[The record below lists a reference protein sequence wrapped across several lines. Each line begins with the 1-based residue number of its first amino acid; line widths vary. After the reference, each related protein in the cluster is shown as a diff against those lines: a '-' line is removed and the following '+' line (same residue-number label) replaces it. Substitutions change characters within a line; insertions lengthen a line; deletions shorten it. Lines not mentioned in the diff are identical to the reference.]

1 MVVDFSKI
9 SFNERP
15 ILILKNAGG
24 TPLGVLG
31 GAYNI
36 SPDLKYNEISS
47 ISFSI
52 SSWRD
57 GHEEALYDDIIGMRI
72 VELQNIGQ
80 FILTRPKETNDGVC
94 RIKECTAYSLE
105 YGLNRKQITIGEGV
119 YRFFSDVSTDETL
132 LGMIMG
138 YAPGWKVGYVSQ
150 SLKGRYRTFDAQT
163 DNLYNFIKNSVQK
176 SMRCVFEFDTLN
188 MLINV
193 RDVDEDIPA
202 VPAFFSTQNLLAN
215 IDIEEN
221 VEDIATCVDIS
232 GADGVDIRDV
242 NPCGTNQII
251 NLDYYMNEK
260 NFPAALIQKYYDWKE
275 VVSQNR
281 RPYYQS
287 NIQYSLK
294 VMQLATET
302 AALKDLQN
310 SYTALEN
317 SQAVVIQAIAQGM
330 SDQKD
335 LDDANA
341 KLAEKQAEIDAK
353 NNELISIQSDIDAA
367 YAELIAIRDA
377 CSFSMYFTEEEIS
390 MMNPYL
396 IDDAIEETSFVA
408 SETEAY
414 TDDGGTLSIS
424 NGQIDISGETTEK
437 AESAYG
443 SQMFDVRGGNVRC
456 GDIFSGN
463 IISLVAEK
471 KSDNTFVMTA
481 YLSSIVMR
489 GESFPTGC
497 MTMTGNGCSINESA
511 SIRLSFD
518 HASIY
523 FTLNAS
529 EFEKR
534 SVAWDLYEYGESV
547 VAKVSRPS
555 YSFSVESANFLSIK
569 DFISFRDAIRL
580 GRKAI
585 IDIGTS
591 ANVSAAVKN
600 VEDID
605 PNLVEVIDPEE
616 FESIDSA
623 VRSSTVL
630 CPILIG
636 VSFNYDKPEEI
647 TLEFSDSFVA
657 GNPEFRMVDILEKSI
672 SMGRK
677 LDVSKYIY
685 SAFSDSGASTGIKQ
699 FMTSALD
706 VAKNAIMS
714 STDQAVSWDGAG
726 LRLRKWSNAEK
737 TAYDDEQIWMNNN
750 SIVMTQ
756 DGWATAQM
764 AIGKFHDANLGD
776 CWGIVAP
783 RIVGTLLAG
792 GELIIESAKKDGGT
806 AVFRVD
812 ADGARLY
819 NSEFSVR
826 SGTAHITLNP
836 DVGIVTGV
844 YPVYTEDAATGKK
857 TLNEDNA
864 RFWADTT
871 GNVHFKGTLHG
882 ANGEFSGYIKA
893 THDDGSYFV
902 VNGSS
907 MGFYDA
913 EDSPML
919 SYANGIMTLYGA
931 IRAQSKDGAYFRVDG
946 EKMGFFTAD
955 GTAMMQYANGGLT
968 LTGAIKAT
976 SLSIITNGTSS
987 TIEDYVNNKIGAAS
1001 LEVTDDYIIATV
1013 RNSEGYKND
1022 LAALQI
1028 TSDNIVLTVR
1038 QSQGYKDDLAA
1049 KADSKDL
1056 TNAQSSLQTQI
1067 TANAN
1072 GLTSKVSAGE
1082 VSSMIEQS
1090 LKDISLTAENI
1101 NLIGYTTINGYF
1113 QIDAFGKLIAK
1124 DGTFNGVLTAGNWI
1138 FDSSGAKYTVNSV
1151 YGRIYSNGSTMYY
1164 DTYGMNAQYGADTS
1178 HNTTI
1183 YGNYLKL
1190 VPATASCGILVCNSA
1205 TANLGTIDY
1214 EDPTLI
1220 CDGATNNGSWTGSC
1234 GNLGTRFYRW
1244 DIGWCKTMRTSAN
1257 YNDSSRLVKHNI
1269 KPLPDMGGIIDALS
1283 PVSFV
1288 YNWDTDDKVSYGLIV
1303 EDTVDILPN
1312 ICLYDVENPED
1323 RAIDYAKLVPVLL
1336 KEIQSL
1342 RTRVASIEHTK

>member
-9 SFNERP
+9 NFNERP
-15 ILILKNAGG
+15 VLILKNAGG

-36 SPDLKYNEISS
+36 SPDLKYNELSS

-57 GHEEALYDDIIGMRI
+57 GHEEKLYDDVIGMRV
-72 VELQNIGQ
+72 VELHGIGQ

-132 LGMIMG
+132 LGMIME
-138 YAPGWKVGYVSQ
+138 YAPGWKIGYVSQ

-176 SMRCVFEFDTLN
+176 SLRCVFEFDTLN

-193 RDVDEDIPA
+193 RDADEDIPA
-202 VPAFFSTQNLLAN
+202 VPAFFSTQNLLAS

-221 VEDIATCVDIS
+221 VEDIATCVDINGS
-232 GADGVDIRDV
+232 DGVDIRDV

-260 NFPAALIQKYYDWKE
+260 NFPADLIQKYYSWKDI
-275 VVSQNR
+275 VSQNR

-302 AALKDLQN
+302 AALKDLEN

-330 SDQKD
+330 STQKD

-341 KLAEKQAEIDAK
+341 KLAEKRAEIDAK

-367 YAELIAIRDA
+367 YDELVAIRDA
-377 CSFSMYFTEEEIS
+377 CNFNMYFTAEEIA

-414 TDDGGTLSIS
+414 TDDGGTLSIA
-424 NGQIDISGETTEK
+424 NGQIDISGETVEK
-437 AESAYG
+437 SESAYG
-443 SQMFDVRGGNVRC
+443 SQMFDVRGGSLEC
-456 GDIFSGN
+456 GDTFSGN

-471 KSDNTFVMTA
+471 KTDNTFVLTA
-481 YLSSIVMR
+481 YLSSVQIR

-497 MTMTGNGCSINESA
+497 LTMTGDGCSISESS
-511 SIRLSFD
+511 SIRFSFD
-518 HASIY
+518 RASIY

-569 DFISFRDAIRL
+569 EFVSFRDAIQL
-580 GRKAI
+580 GRKVI

-591 ANVSAAVKN
+591 TNVTTSVSN

-605 PNLVEVIDPEE
+605 PNLVEIIDPDE
-616 FESIDSA
+616 FESLDLA
-623 VRSSTVL
+623 VHTSTVL

-636 VSFNYDKPEEI
+636 VSFNYDKPEELA
-647 TLEFSDSFVA
+647 LEFSSSFVA

-864 RFWADTT
+864 RFWADTS

-882 ANGEFSGYIKA
+882 ANGEFTGYIKA
-893 THDDGSYFV
+893 THNDGSYFV
-902 VNGSS
+902 VNGAS
-907 MGFYDA
+907 MGFYNA
-913 EDSPML
+913 ESSPML

-931 IRAQSKDGAYFRVDG
+931 IRAESKDGAYFRVDG
-946 EKMGFFTAD
+946 EKMGFFSAD
-955 GTAMMQYANGGLT
+955 GTAFMQYANGGLT
-968 LTGAIKAT
+968 LTGAINAT
-976 SLSIITNGTSS
+976 SLSIITNGSSS

-1013 RNSEGYKND
+1013 RNSEGYKSD

-1038 QSQGYKDDLAA
+1038 QSNGYKNDLAA
-1049 KADSKDL
+1049 KADSSAL
-1056 TNAQSSLQTQI
+1056 TDVQDTLQTQI

-1072 GLTSKVSAGE
+1072 GLTSKVSSGE

-1124 DGTFNGVLTAGNWI
+1124 DGTFNGVLTAGKWT
-1138 FDSSGAKYTVNSV
+1138 FDSSGAKYTVNSAC
-1151 YGRIYSNGSTMYY
+1151 GRIYSNGSTMYY

-1220 CDGATNNGSWTGSC
+1220 CDGATNDGSWTGSC
-1234 GNLGTRFYRW
+1234 GNLGTRYYRW

-1269 KPLPDMGGIIDALS
+1269 KPLPDMGEIIDALS

-1336 KEIQSL
+1336 REIQSL
-1342 RTRVASIEHTK
+1342 RARVASIENI